1 MSCLSGAITL
11 VGDFSASI
19 DLVWDVS
26 ADVEVYGAADISI
39 LPEGGSS
46 AAFTPIGGT
55 SIDFG
60 RGSASEMELEPFGNA
75 EMNLSGNTS
84 VMDMERKG
92 RLVASLFREGVFNAL
107 FSWFTDISAAVEQV
121 CSVNTTQ
128 PYLEIEP
135 QFIWVVDGWAAND
148 VLSNTHWNVD

>member
-11 VGDFSASI
+11 VGDFSVSI
-19 DLVWDVS
+19 DPIAGVS
-26 ADVEVYGAADISI
+26 AGVEVYGAADISI

-55 SIDFG
+55 SVDLDWEKP
-60 RGSASEMELEPFGNA
+60 SEMELEQIGKA
-75 EMNLSGNTS
+75 EMGLSYKAS

-92 RLVASLFREGVFNAL
+92 CAVASLFREGALDAL
-107 FSWFTDISAAVEQV
+107 FSWITDIAARVEQV
-121 CSVNTTQ
+121 CSVNVTI
-128 PYLEIEP
+128 PYLEIDPE
-135 QFIWVVDGWAAND
+135 IVWVVDGWAAND